1 MKILLA
7 HSFYQHPGGEDQVV
21 SAEAEL
27 LRSSGH
33 EVVTFHRRN
42 IEVSSYGSLQ
52 TATLAARTVWAWDSY
67 TDLRAL
73 LQRERPDVAH
83 FHNILPLISP
93 SAFYA
98 CKSEGVPVVQTLHNY
113 RLICPSATLFRNGH
127 LCEECVDS
135 ASFAPAIAHACYRDS
150 RSATVAVASMI
161 TVHKAMGTWSR
172 EVDCYIALSV
182 FARDK
187 LLKAGLPAENVVIK
201 PNFLQSDPGA
211 GNGRR
216 DYALFIG
223 RLVAEKGIER
233 LLNAW
238 AKLPDP
244 PPLRIAGDGPLRGVV
259 EQAVRRSHGRI
270 EWLGQVPRERTLELI
285 KRAQFLVFPS
295 EWYEGFPL
303 TLVESLACGTPV
315 IAARIGSV
323 AEIIV
328 DGSTGIQFTAG
339 DVNDLAAKINWAS
352 SHPNELAEMGMSA
365 RREFLSKY
373 TAKQN
378 YSTLMEI
385 YERAR
390 TNTLRRSR
398 SLATRPGVLTK
409 PNRLDRKPAVMLVHN
424 FYQHR
429 GGEDNVAESELRLLT
444 RAGHRTITFFRHNQ
458 EIGENSWWAKGKLG
472 MRAVWSTDSAREM
485 RSALLLEKPDLVHF
499 HNFVPLLSPALY
511 YACKD
516 LNIPVIQT
524 LHNYRLLCPA
534 ATLYRDGKV
543 CEECLGKLAPWPAV
557 VHKCYRQ
564 DSLASAAVG
573 VMITAHEML
582 GTWKNMV
589 DRYIALTE
597 FARRKLA
604 ENGVPGHKIVVKPNY
619 LDPDPGAK
627 HGPGEY
633 ALFVGRLSPEKGIRT
648 LLESWRRLMSPVP
661 LVILGEGPCR
671 SEVTAACEASPSIQW
686 LGRMAKE
693 VVIEAMKRARFLV
706 LPSECYESFPLALVE
721 AFACALPLV
730 ASALGAVGEL
740 VDDGRTGLTFRA
752 SDPDDLAAKVSWA
765 WAHPREMEQMGSEA
779 RREFEAKYTAAAN
792 YEALTSIYNQV
803 LGQQSTPTADHGLSS
818 PDAVGTNRGPG
829 SARLG

>member
-21 SAEAEL
+21 AAEAEL

-42 IEVSSYGSLQ
+42 IEVSGYGGLQ

-67 TDLRAL
+67 SDLRAL
-73 LQRERPDVAH
+73 LQRERPDLAH

-113 RLICPSATLFRNGH
+113 RMICPSATLFRNGH
-127 LCEECVDS
+127 LCEECVGTS
-135 ASFAPAIAHACYRDS
+135 SFAPAIAHACYRGS

-161 TVHKAMGTWSR
+161 SVHRAMGTWSR
-172 EVDCYIALSV
+172 EVDCYIALSE
-182 FARDK
+182 FAREK
-187 LLKAGLPAENVVIK
+187 LLKAGLPPEKVVIK
-201 PNFLQSDPGA
+201 PNFLQLDPGT

-223 RLVAEKGIER
+223 RLVAEKGVER
-233 LLNAW
+233 LLHAW
-238 AKLPDP
+238 AKLTDP
-244 PPLRIAGDGPLRGVV
+244 PPLRIAGDGPLRSVV
-259 EQAVRRSHGRI
+259 EQAVSRSNGRI
-270 EWLGQVPRERTLELI
+270 EYLGQVPRERTLELV

-328 DGSTGIQFTAG
+328 DGATGIQFTAG
-339 DVNDLAAKINWAS
+339 NVDNLTDKINWAT
-352 SHPNELAEMGMSA
+352 SHPKELAEMGMNA
-365 RREFLSKY
+365 RQEFLSKY
-373 TAKQN
+373 TLKQN
-378 YSTLMEI
+378 YIVLMGI

-390 TNTLRRSR
+390 SNMLRKAAFPAIRAGAFVR
-398 SLATRPGVLTK
+398 RTVKYA
-409 PNRLDRKPAVMLVHN
+409 KPAVMLVHN

-444 RAGHRTITFFRHNQ
+444 RAGHRTATFFRHNQ

-472 MRAVWSTDSAREM
+472 VRAVWSADSAREM
-485 RSALLLEKPDLVHF
+485 RSALQREKPDLVHF

-516 LNIPVIQT
+516 LNIPVVQT

-543 CEECLGKLAPWPAV
+543 CEECLGKLVPWPAV

-573 VMITAHEML
+573 VMITAHDML

-627 HGPGEY
+627 KGAGEY

-648 LLESWRRLMSPVP
+648 LLEGWRRLKTPVP
-661 LVILGEGPCR
+661 LVILGDGPCQ
-671 SEVTAACEASPSIQW
+671 SEVTAACVGSSSIQW

-706 LPSECYESFPLALVE
+706 LPSECYENFPLVLVE
-721 AFACALPLV
+721 AFGCALPLV
-730 ASALGAVGEL
+730 ASAHGAVGEL
-740 VDDGRTGLTFRA
+740 VDEGRTGITFDA
-752 SDPDDLAAKVSWA
+752 SDPNDLAAKVDWA
-765 WAHPREMEQMGSEA
+765 WSYPRQMERMGCEA
-779 RREFEAKYTAAAN
+779 RAEFETKYTASAN
-792 YEALTSIYNQV
+792 YETLLGIYNQV
-803 LGQQSTPTADHGLSS
+803 LNSKP
-818 PDAVGTNRGPG
+818 VEK
-829 SARLG
+829 